1 MNLVVAVVRPEIA
14 ETVQA
19 ALAAVG
25 FSHLTL
31 SEVWSQGGGER
42 GQTFTYRATTFR
54 ECCVRRLKIQAAV
67 DECDVDA
74 VVEAIQGCTEIQED
88 SAAIVSVVPVERF
101 IHIGSVARRRWT

>member
-31 SEVWSQGGGER
+31 SEVWSQGRDPGPS
-42 GQTFTYRATTFR
+42 FIYRSTTFR
-54 ECCVRRLKIQAAV
+54 ERCVRRLKIEVVV
-67 DECDVDA
+67 DESDVDA
-74 VVEAIQGCTEIQED
+74 AVEAIQGCTDTRQEGGGV
-88 SAAIVSVVPVERF
+88 VSVVPVERLV
-101 IHIGSVARRRWT
+101 HIGTASARGR